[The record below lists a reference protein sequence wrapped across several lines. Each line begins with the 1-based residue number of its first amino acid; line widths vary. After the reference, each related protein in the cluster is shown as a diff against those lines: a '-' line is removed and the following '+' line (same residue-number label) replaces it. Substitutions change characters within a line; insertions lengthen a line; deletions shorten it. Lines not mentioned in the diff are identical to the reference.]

1 MPFVLDSHVSLAWV
15 LLEKSNPTLE
25 PLLEG
30 LTTEM
35 VKDIRRVILIQYV
48 SATDAKQNL
57 AAIID
62 VAQREPVVIRPDGKN
77 SLGLIGAVVASG
89 LTADRVA
96 QTIAEKYKAVKENPS
111 VSVAHHE
118 TVPGLL
124 FVTSLKNMGKFLASS
139 LS

>member
-1 MPFVLDSHVSLAWV
+1 
-15 LLEKSNPTLE
+15 
-25 PLLEG
+25 
-30 LTTEM
+30 
-35 VKDIRRVILIQYV
+35 
-48 SATDAKQNL
+48 
-57 AAIID
+57 
-62 VAQREPVVIRPDGKN
+62 VAQLEPVVIRPDGKI
-77 SLGLIGAVVASG
+77 SLGLIVDVVASW

-96 QTIAEKYKAVKENPS
+96 QTFAEKYKAVQENPS